1 MAARSIHRFAT
12 MRPWSTAIPA
22 RAEAGLSLI
31 EVLIALFILS
41 IGMLG
46 MLGTMTSSL
55 RLTYSSGARSV
66 AAIELG
72 SIAEA
77 LRSNPSA
84 LDALLSAA
92 GNTAAS
98 TATNTAP
105 APVDACLRSGTV
117 ACPQADAAQTMVA
130 LWKQSVAQTLLRGQ
144 GTVCRDS
151 QPAIHLPTTSGT
163 GTAATVNWQCDGVA
177 PYVAKV
183 CWDESRLG
191 LLSTG
196 SGTSG
201 YQSTANASGT
211 SANTLLCSWTAV

>member
-1 MAARSIHRFAT
+1 MMAMGYIRRE
-12 MRPWSTAIPA
+12 STVRTWLTTTPA

-31 EVLIALFILS
+31 EVLIAVFILS

-55 RLTYSSGARSV
+55 RLSYSSGQRSV

-84 LDALLSAA
+84 LAALALAA
-92 GNTAAS
+92 ANTAA
-98 TATNTAP
+98 T
-105 APVDACLRSGTV
+105 APVDACLKSSTV

-130 LWKQSVAQTLLRGQ
+130 LWKQSIAQTLLRGQ

-151 QPAIHLPTTSGT
+151 QPAVHLPTTTGT
-163 GTAATVNWQCDGVA
+163 GTAASVNWQCDDVA

-191 LLSTG
+191 ALSTG
-196 SGTSG
+196 SGSSG
-201 YQSTANASGT
+201 YQSTATTGGAGSGT
-211 SANTLLCSWTAV
+211 SAQTLLCSWTAI